1 MLEVMLNVNNE
12 EVKVQVG
19 DKWTLMK
26 VVREVLELKGTKC
39 GCATNDCG
47 ACKVLI
53 DGVAKNSCVVLAKK
67 CEGKKIVTIEGIAD
81 GENLHPVQQAFV
93 ETGAIQ
99 CGFCTPGMV
108 ISVVGLLNNNLN
120 PTEDDI
126 SKALDGNLCRCT
138 GYVKIVEA
146 VKLAAKRM
154 GGEDVPVAKVKP
166 DDERQIGSRM
176 PLLDAEPKV
185 RGEAVYLADIERPH
199 MLIGKLLLSPLAHAK
214 IMSIDTSEAEKLPGV
229 KAIAHC
235 FNTPMTKYNSYMT
248 FAGQDILKNETVF
261 AETVRFV
268 GDRVAAVAA
277 VDEETANEAIK
288 LIKVEYE
295 EMPVVV
301 DARKATDEGA
311 PEIWPGGNRIADMSS
326 EAGDVDAEME
336 KAAHVFSHEISTQ
349 KVHHAAIELHASIAE
364 FKNGNLTVW
373 TPTQNNFPFRAILSE
388 IFDMSMNKIKVIRPT
403 VGGAFGGKLEVI
415 LEPVV
420 AILAMKSRRPVK
432 LEMTRK
438 DVISASRCRNAAYFD
453 IKTGVDENGRV
464 VAQDASVIVDTGAYC
479 SSAFDVTGAMLDKMT
494 RVYDVPNYRIHG
506 YPTYTNTQ
514 IAGAMRGYGAPEIIA
529 AKELHLNSIARK
541 LGYDQVEFR
550 MKNLVDPLGWNYK
563 YDETL
568 GDAYV
573 KECLEKGADKFGWK
587 DKATRKKDEG
597 RYRKGVGLAC
607 GVHGSGFMHAQFDYS
622 TISIKMNEDGS
633 CSLITG
639 THELG
644 QGVNVTLALMASEVL
659 GIPMERI
666 TVVDSD
672 TDVIFWDNG
681 AHASR
686 STWVAGKAT
695 VKTAEALSLKI
706 RETASHMMNI
716 PVQGLVMVDG
726 CVAKANNPD
735 VRVTLEEVVLKAQ
748 AGPNSKCLFATESYE
763 SFFDPGSY
771 IADFAEVEV
780 DTETGEVKVIYF
792 VAAHDIGKAINPLT
806 TEGQVHGGI
815 QMGLGYATKEEIL
828 YDENGKPLNNNLK
841 KYKLFKAGDMPKI
854 DIVLVEN
861 GEKHGP
867 FGAKSIGE
875 AATDAVAPAVINA
888 ITDAI
893 DCEFFEM
900 PVTPEKILK
909 ALAEKA

>member
-1 MLEVMLNVNNE
+1 MLEVMLNVNDE

-81 GENLHPVQQAFV
+81 GENLHPVQQAVV

-154 GGEDVPVAKVKP
+154 RGEDVPAAKVKP
-166 DDERQIGSRM
+166 DDDRQIGSRM

-214 IMSIDTSEAEKLPGV
+214 IKSIDTSEAEKLPGIE
-229 KAIAHC
+229 AIAHC

-277 VDEETANEAIK
+277 VDEETAIEAIK

-301 DARKATDEGA
+301 DARKATDEGV

-326 EAGDVDAEME
+326 EAGDVAAEME
-336 KAAHVFSHEISTQ
+336 KAVRVFRHEISTQ

-403 VGGAFGGKLEVI
+403 VGGAFGGHI
-415 LEPVV
+415 
-420 AILAMKSRRPVK
+420 
-432 LEMTRK
+432 
-438 DVISASRCRNAAYFD
+438 
-453 IKTGVDENGRV
+453 
-464 VAQDASVIVDTGAYC
+464 
-479 SSAFDVTGAMLDKMT
+479 
-494 RVYDVPNYRIHG
+494 G
-506 YPTYTNTQ
+506 Y
-514 IAGAMRGYGAPEIIA
+514 EI
-529 AKELHLNSIARK
+529 
-541 LGYDQVEFR
+541 
-550 MKNLVDPLGWNYK
+550 
-563 YDETL
+563 
-568 GDAYV
+568 
-573 KECLEKGADKFGWK
+573 
-587 DKATRKKDEG
+587 
-597 RYRKGVGLAC
+597 
-607 GVHGSGFMHAQFDYS
+607 
-622 TISIKMNEDGS
+622 
-633 CSLITG
+633 
-639 THELG
+639 
-644 QGVNVTLALMASEVL
+644 
-659 GIPMERI
+659 
-666 TVVDSD
+666 
-672 TDVIFWDNG
+672 
-681 AHASR
+681 
-686 STWVAGKAT
+686 
-695 VKTAEALSLKI
+695 
-706 RETASHMMNI
+706 
-716 PVQGLVMVDG
+716 
-726 CVAKANNPD
+726 
-735 VRVTLEEVVLKAQ
+735 
-748 AGPNSKCLFATESYE
+748 
-763 SFFDPGSY
+763 
-771 IADFAEVEV
+771 
-780 DTETGEVKVIYF
+780 
-792 VAAHDIGKAINPLT
+792 
-806 TEGQVHGGI
+806 
-815 QMGLGYATKEEIL
+815 
-828 YDENGKPLNNNLK
+828 
-841 KYKLFKAGDMPKI
+841 
-854 DIVLVEN
+854 
-861 GEKHGP
+861 
-867 FGAKSIGE
+867 
-875 AATDAVAPAVINA
+875 
-888 ITDAI
+888 
-893 DCEFFEM
+893 
-900 PVTPEKILK
+900 
-909 ALAEKA
+909 